1 MAEYS
6 TASFDTGRY
15 DKSAPVPQL
24 ERRQADLSY
33 SNELLTFA
41 KGLEGMG
48 QSMGNMAIAQKNQA
62 ARAEAKKK
70 RDEAFARQEKTRK
83 ENEAK
88 VEAERIYT
96 QTGGGKSWEELSE
109 EEIKRFSIIKGEII
123 PIGIK

>member
-15 DKSAPVPQL
+15 DKSAAVPQL

-33 SNELLTFA
+33 SNELMTFA

-70 RDEAFARQEKTRK
+70 ADEAFA
-83 ENEAK
+83 
-88 VEAERIYT
+88 
-96 QTGGGKSWEELSE
+96 
-109 EEIKRFSIIKGEII
+109 
-123 PIGIK
+123 